1 MSYPLRLVHLLLLVT
16 FLPVPIHALAGEV
29 YKEPQAFLRESFV
42 GDIPEPAALWV
53 VGEKKEVAGDILGHP
68 PAALRERYWKQGS
81 RIAWILEE
89 VGKARPITVGI
100 LVEENTILKLD
111 VLVYRETRGWEVRY
125 PVFTNQFKGAELEGG
140 KTLNQ
145 PIDGITGAT
154 LSVHALTKLARLAL
168 YFSQLVDGP

>member
-1 MSYPLRLVHLLLLVT
+1 MRYPPGRAHFLLVLIFLSVPMHLL
-16 FLPVPIHALAGEV
+16 ADEV
-29 YKEPQAFLRESFV
+29 YKEPQVFLRESFV
-42 GDIPEPAALWV
+42 GDIPEPAALWI
-53 VGEKKEVAGDILGHP
+53 VGEKKAVAADVLGHP

-81 RIAWILEE
+81 RVAWILEE

-100 LVEENTILKLD
+100 LVDNNVIRKLD

-154 LSVHALTKLARLAL
+154 LSVHALKKLARLAL
-168 YFSQLVDGP
+168 YYSQLVNDS